1 MPTDRRES
9 NPLSSC
15 GRGNTIPLSPCGRG
29 QGEGSDRRRLLLHPH
44 PNPLPSRERE
54 SKTRFATA
62 VLLATLLASAGP
74 AAADKKYGPGVTDTE
89 IKIGQTMPYS
99 GPMSAYGTYGRAQL
113 AFFQMVNE
121 RGGIN
126 GRKITLLSLDDA
138 YSPPRTVEQ
147 IRKLVEQDE
156 VLLIFSSFGT
166 PTNAAIIKY
175 LNAKKVPQL
184 FVTSG
189 GAEFADVKSFPWAM
203 GWRVN
208 YVAEA
213 RVYGKYLR
221 QVRPDARI
229 AVLFQHDDVGKDYLR
244 GLREGLGERAAKM
257 IVAEASYEVTDPTV
271 DSQVISLSA
280 SGADTLFHFGSARAT
295 AQGIRKVWDIGWHPM
310 QFVSNPSASVATVM
324 KPAGLEKS
332 VGIVSGAYLKDPT
345 DIHWRNDPGYKE
357 WLAFMKRYY
366 PDGDV
371 EDLYNVY
378 AYGTATTIVQ
388 VLKQCGEDLTRE
400 NVMRQAE
407 NLKNLELPV
416 LLPGIRINTG
426 PEDHSPVEQMQ
437 LQRFDGKQ
445 WVLFGEI
452 ISP

>member
-1 MPTDRRES
+1 MITI
-9 NPLSSC
+9 
-15 GRGNTIPLSPCGRG
+15 GRGAIVS
-29 QGEGSDRRRLLLHPH
+29 
-44 PNPLPSRERE
+44 
-54 SKTRFATA
+54 
-62 VLLATLLASAGP
+62 LLAALLIAAGP
-74 AAADKKYGPGVTDTE
+74 AGAEKKYGPGVTDTE

-99 GPMSAYGTYGRAQL
+99 GPNSVYGTYGRAQV

-126 GRKITLLSLDDA
+126 GRKITLLSLDDG

-166 PTNAAIIKY
+166 PTNAAIVKY
-175 LNAKKVPQL
+175 LNARKVPHL

-189 GAEFADVKSFPWAM
+189 AAELAEAKTFPWTM

-208 YVAEA
+208 YAAEG
-213 RVYGKYLR
+213 RVYGKYLLKA
-221 QVRPDARI
+221 RPDAKI
-229 AVLFQHDDVGKDYLR
+229 ATLYQHDDVGKDYMR
-244 GLREGLGERAAKM
+244 GLREGLGQRAAQM

-271 DSQVISLSA
+271 DSQVISLRA
-280 SGADTLFHFGSARAT
+280 SGADTFFHFGSGKTT
-295 AQGIRKVWDIGWHPM
+295 AQAIRKIWDIAWHPL
-310 QFVSNPSASVATVM
+310 QFVANPSASVATVM

-332 VGIVSGAYLKDPT
+332 VGIISGSYLKDPT
-345 DIHWRNDPGYKE
+345 DSHWQNDPGYKE

-366 PDGDV
+366 PEGDT

-378 AYGTATTIVQ
+378 AYGTAATLVQ
-388 VLKQCGEDLTRE
+388 VLKQCGDDLTRE

-407 NLKNLELPV
+407 SLKNLELPV
-416 LLPGIRINTG
+416 LLPGIRVNTG
-426 PEDHSPVEQMQ
+426 PYDHSPLEQMQ